1 VSNETWVFVCTGIEE
16 GDSRAW
22 TWWYGGETLSLKM
35 CIVLDPADETI
46 FVLSSKMCI
55 VLDLADETIFALS
68 SKMCIVLDLA
78 DETIFVLSPKMCIVL
93 DLAGETIFA
102 LSLKVHIALDLGGP
116 RGGSEGSC
124 GGGLNGCRA
133 VEDECMRGFWGGQG
147 RTFR

>member
-68 SKMCIVLDLA
+68 
-78 DETIFVLSPKMCIVL
+78 
-93 DLAGETIFA
+93 
-102 LSLKVHIALDLGGP
+102 LKVHIVLDLGGP
-116 RGGSEGSC
+116 QGGSEGSC

-147 RTFR
+147 CTFR

>member
-35 CIVLDPADETI
+35 CIVLNPADETI

-55 VLDLADETIFALS
+55 VLDLADETIFA
-68 SKMCIVLDLA
+68 
-78 DETIFVLSPKMCIVL
+78 LSPKMCIVL

-124 GGGLNGCRA
+124 GGGLNGCCA

>member
-68 SKMCIVLDLA
+68 
-78 DETIFVLSPKMCIVL
+78 PKMCIVL